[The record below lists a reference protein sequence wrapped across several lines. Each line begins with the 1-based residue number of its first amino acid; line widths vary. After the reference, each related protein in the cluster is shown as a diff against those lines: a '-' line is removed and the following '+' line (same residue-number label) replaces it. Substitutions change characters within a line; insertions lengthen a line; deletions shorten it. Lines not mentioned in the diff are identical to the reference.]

1 MKCTWHMKKSKQSHI
16 SFLMLVNNWPALS
29 ACRPEVGL
37 TGVFPWCV
45 IDWFLSSVKREFN
58 KLFFVIRDLKVLR
71 DPWRTWIIT
80 DIRDF
85 TTLFGVILR
94 RQCSGRLGLKTSNV
108 TSNRLRL
115 IFVIIHFAN
124 SRALHACHGSH
135 VYSYGFLCLGK
146 SKDSD
151 PKHRNIRDMEGTS
164 TSSTMRVECI
174 IFYNNNNNNNN
185 WIFYWQEN

>member
-1 MKCTWHMKKSKQSHI
+1 MI
-16 SFLMLVNNWPALS
+16 SP
-29 ACRPEVGL
+29 
-37 TGVFPWCV
+37 
-45 IDWFLSSVKREFN
+45 
-58 KLFFVIRDLKVLR
+58 
-71 DPWRTWIIT
+71 
-80 DIRDF
+80 
-85 TTLFGVILR
+85 TLFNVILR

-164 TSSTMRVECI
+164 TYSTMSVECI
-174 IFYNNNNNNNN
+174 VFYVDPKSVGSLNFLERNEFAFQLQMN
-185 WIFYWQEN
+185 IHLWQCLLKSSRNLLD